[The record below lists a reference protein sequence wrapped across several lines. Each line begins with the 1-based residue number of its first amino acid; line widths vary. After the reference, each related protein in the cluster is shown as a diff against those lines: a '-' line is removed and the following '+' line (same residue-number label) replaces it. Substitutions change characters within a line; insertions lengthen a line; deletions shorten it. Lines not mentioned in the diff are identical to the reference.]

1 MPRSGTPVH
10 LDPISAVASCVAEVL
25 GIDAGPDGGP
35 DVGPAVDPD
44 VRLTE
49 LGLESFT
56 AVRLRRRLRERTG
69 ADLPIADFLGE
80 ATARSLAARL
90 PDPLAGDPATRPAPS
105 TGSAEAV
112 RPARPAETPAHP
124 VPPPDAFPLTPV
136 QSAYWVGR
144 DPSFPLGGVA
154 TFYFHE
160 FDRVL
165 PDGDHDGDLTRLE
178 DAWNILVR
186 HHPMLRAI
194 VDDDGMQRVLAD
206 PGPYR
211 IGRTDL
217 RAVSADER
225 AAALARLRA
234 ERSHQTRRTDTW
246 PLYDIHAALLPDG
259 GTRLY
264 VGMDVLALDM
274 TSWLLLMRQWGALVA
289 DPTAL
294 PAPCTTDFGTVL
306 RERAAD
312 PQELQRR
319 ERAGAYWARRA
330 AELPPGPA
338 LPWTAAANEPGPPRF
353 TRHQD
358 GLTAAEWTRL
368 RSRAAEHGLS
378 PTGVLLAAF
387 ALTLNRRGAGAPF
400 CLNTTLFDRPDD
412 PQLLDIVGD
421 FTTTVLVEP
430 PLPDLSRPW
439 TFAAWAG
446 EVNRRFWSDLE
457 HRAVSGVEVLR
468 RAGRVGGTPAHP
480 VVFTSGIGLADGD
493 RPVTAW
499 LGEEVYAISQTPQIL
514 LDHIVRDDGGA
525 LRIVWDSVDGAL
537 PADWIRDCLAAE
549 IRLLRRLTEPHA
561 WTSPT
566 LAADPAF
573 LPDEPPAPNPFPTA
587 GPLLDD
593 PWAAA
598 ARRTPDAPAL
608 LGIGRRLDHG
618 ELAHRVR
625 SFAATLA
632 ASGVAA
638 GTPVAIALDEGHDR
652 ITAVLAVGA
661 LGAWY
666 VPVEPTWPAA
676 RVASVCARTGLT
688 HAVAEPDAAPA
699 WPAGI
704 VIVAP
709 DRAPGPKPAEPGG
722 PAELPEPAG
731 GRPEPDDLAYAVFT
745 SGSTGT
751 PKGVAIEHAAARTTV
766 DDIVERFDIGP
777 GDRVLGLSALSFDLS
792 VFDVFGLLGA
802 GGALVLPD
810 PDRSR
815 DPEHWLDLA
824 DTHAVTVWNT
834 APALLEMLVEYG
846 ELEPE
851 RTGRQL
857 RSLRLVMLSGD
868 WIPITLPDRLRAL
881 APQARFVSLGGAT
894 EASIWSVIHPV
905 ERVDPSWTSIPYG
918 RALRGQSFR
927 ILDENGTP
935 VPLGQAG
942 ELHIG
947 GAGLARCYV
956 ADPEQTDGRFAFH
969 PQLGER
975 LYRTGDLGR
984 WRQDGTIEFLG
995 RVDRQVKIRGHRI
1008 ELGEIEAV
1016 LGREPGVRQCVAS
1029 AVRTADRRLRL
1040 IAHVVPEHGRRPDA
1054 DTERRWTRALRERL
1068 PAYMIPTRYV
1078 VLDRLPVTANGK
1090 IDHAALA
1097 EPGPNPADVV
1107 ASPHAPEPPEP
1118 DARLDPT
1125 AWLREAVAHA
1135 HRLGLEPILTVRQAD
1150 GARLDPLDALH
1161 AAADWAHACRRQAH
1175 EHDPT
1180 PTLETAG
1187 AGALAAFRI
1196 PADPTPR
1203 GTDDTAAG
1211 GSGPRIGTLAP
1222 IADTFAPTA
1231 GTVAS
1236 ATGTFESTAGT
1247 PASNTRS
1254 ARIDPATLDTVVGVF
1269 TELLDRPVEP
1279 HTSFFVLGASSL
1291 DLVRAHRRLRGLG
1304 VGDLAVVDLFEHPTA
1319 HALATRIVRGA
1330 AESRTPTIAS
1340 TTTGTRANTAAD
1352 VAANAAMNTGAST
1365 AARTAVNAATNAA
1378 APGRQSRLTAR
1389 ARAQE
1394 ISR

>member
-1 MPRSGTPVH
+1 MPRSATPVH

-35 DVGPAVDPD
+35 DAGAGVDPD

-80 ATARSLAARL
+80 ASARSLAARL
-90 PDPLAGDPATRPAPS
+90 PHPFVVDPATRS
-105 TGSAEAV
+105 T
-112 RPARPAETPAHP
+112 PPAETAEPGGPARTGRP
-124 VPPPDAFPLTPV
+124 APPPDAFPLTPV

-160 FDRVL
+160 FHRVL
-165 PDGDHDGDLTRLE
+165 SDGDHDGYLTRLE
-178 DAWNILVR
+178 GAWNTLVR
-186 HHPMLRAI
+186 RHPMLRAI

-217 RAVSADER
+217 RAAGADER
-225 AAALARLRA
+225 AVALARLRA
-234 ERSHQTRRTDTW
+234 EHSHRTLPTDTW

-259 GTRLY
+259 GMRLY

-274 TSWLLLMRQWGALVA
+274 TSWLLVMRQWGALVA
-289 DPTAL
+289 DPGAL
-294 PAPCTTDFGTVL
+294 PAPCATDFGTVL

-312 PQELQRR
+312 PEELRRR
-319 ERAGAYWARRA
+319 ERAGAYWAGRA

-338 LPWTAAANEPGPPRF
+338 LPWTEGAIAPGPPRF
-353 TRHQD
+353 SRHED
-358 GLTAAEWTRL
+358 GLSAAEWTRL

-387 ALTLNRRGAGAPF
+387 ALTLNRRGADAPF

-412 PQLLDIVGD
+412 PELLRVVGD

-430 PLPDLSRPW
+430 PLPELSRPW
-439 TFAAWAG
+439 TFADWAG
-446 EVNRRFWSDLE
+446 EVNRGFWSDLE

-468 RAGRVGGTPAHP
+468 RGGRVGGTPTHP

-499 LGEEVYAISQTPQIL
+499 LGEEVYAISQTPQVL

-525 LRIVWDSVDGAL
+525 LRIAWDTVDGAL
-537 PADWIRDCLAAE
+537 PPGWVRECVAAE
-549 IRLLRRLTEPHA
+549 LRLLRRLTEPAA
-561 WTSPT
+561 WTAPT

-573 LPDEPPAPNPFPTA
+573 LPDEPPAPNPFPAA

-593 PWAAA
+593 PWIAA

-608 LGIGRRLDHG
+608 LGAGRLDHG
-618 ELAHRVR
+618 ELASRVQA
-625 SFAATLA
+625 FAVRLA
-632 ASGVAA
+632 ASGVVA
-638 GTPVAIALDEGHDR
+638 GTPVAVALDEGHDR

-688 HAVAEPDAAPA
+688 HAVAEPEAAPA
-699 WPAGI
+699 WPADI

-709 DRAPGPKPAEPGG
+709 NQATGPDSAEAG
-722 PAELPEPAG
+722 ELPEAVG
-731 GRPEPDDLAYAVFT
+731 SRPNPDDLAYAVFT

-751 PKGVAIEHAAARTTV
+751 PKGVAIEHRAARTTV
-766 DDIVERFDIGP
+766 DDIVERFGIGP
-777 GDRVLGLSALSFDLS
+777 RDRVLGLSALSFDLS

-802 GGALVLPD
+802 GGTLVLPE
-810 PDRSR
+810 PDRAR

-824 DTHAVTVWNT
+824 DEHAVTVWNT

-846 ELEPE
+846 ELEPD
-851 RTGRQL
+851 RTRRQL

-881 APQARFVSLGGAT
+881 APQARFVGLGGAT
-894 EASIWSVIHPV
+894 EASIWSVSHPV
-905 ERVDPSWTSIPYG
+905 EHVDPSWTSIPYG

-927 ILDENGTP
+927 ILAADGTP
-935 VPLGQAG
+935 VPLGQDG

-956 ADPEQTDGRFAFH
+956 ADPEQTDERFVFH
-969 PQLGER
+969 PHLGER

-984 WRQDGTIEFLG
+984 WRPDGTIEFLG

-1016 LGREPGVRQCVAS
+1016 LSREPGVRQCVAS
-1029 AVRTADRRLRL
+1029 AVRTADGRPRL
-1040 IAHVVPEHGRRPDA
+1040 IAHVVPEPGRRPDA
-1054 DTERRWTRALRERL
+1054 DTERGWTGSLRERL

-1097 EPGPNPADVV
+1097 EAGPPA
-1107 ASPHAPEPPEP
+1107 AAPP
-1118 DARLDPT
+1118 DASEATADPDPT
-1125 AWLREAVAHA
+1125 AWLRDAVAHA
-1135 HRLGLEPILTVRQAD
+1135 HRLGLEPTLTVRRAQ
-1150 GARLDPLDALH
+1150 GATLDPLDALH
-1161 AAADWAHACRRQAH
+1161 AAADWARARRQQAD
-1175 EHDPT
+1175 EHDLTVT
-1180 PTLETAG
+1180 PEIPD
-1187 AGALAAFRI
+1187 AGALVAFRI
-1196 PADPTPR
+1196 PADPTGAR
-1203 GTDDTAAG
+1203 TEDTAPA
-1211 GSGPRIGTLAP
+1211 IEV
-1222 IADTFAPTA
+1222 PTA
-1231 GTVAS
+1231 EPAI
-1236 ATGTFESTAGT
+1236 ATP
-1247 PASNTRS
+1247 PATRPT
-1254 ARIDPATLDTVVGVF
+1254 RIDPAMLDTVVDVF

-1291 DLVRAHRRLRGLG
+1291 DLVRAHRRLRALG
-1304 VGDLAVVDLFEHPTA
+1304 TGDLAVVDLFEHPTA
-1319 HALATRIVRGA
+1319 HALAIRIGRA
-1330 AESRTPTIAS
+1330 APARSTPTTAHTVAS
-1340 TTTGTRANTAAD
+1340 
-1352 VAANAAMNTGAST
+1352 
-1365 AARTAVNAATNAA
+1365 
-1378 APGRQSRLTAR
+1378 GRPSRLTAR